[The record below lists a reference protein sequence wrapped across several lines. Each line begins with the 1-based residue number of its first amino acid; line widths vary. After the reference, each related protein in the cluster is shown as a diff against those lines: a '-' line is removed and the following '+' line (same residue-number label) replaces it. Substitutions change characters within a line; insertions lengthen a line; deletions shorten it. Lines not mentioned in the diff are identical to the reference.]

1 MIHPSNLTA
10 YTYYYAIHTTMFCIV
25 HSLTLIF
32 VLSIKTNKPIKNKK
46 MKKRILL
53 LSIVLVSFTA
63 FSFAADAP
71 HNISKNVISSIK
83 KEFGDVRDI
92 KWQSSKNFVKA
103 EFTVNDKV
111 LYAYFNNNGDLI
123 AVTRFISSSNLPLDL
138 TRSLQKNFNSY
149 WISDL
154 FEILTENGTEY
165 YATLENADQIVVL
178 KSEGIS
184 GWQTFQKEKKEN
196 AE

>member
-1 MIHPSNLTA
+1 
-10 YTYYYAIHTTMFCIV
+10 
-25 HSLTLIF
+25 
-32 VLSIKTNKPIKNKK
+32 

-71 HNISKNVISSIK
+71 IVSKNVISSFNK
-83 KEFGDVRDI
+83 QFSSARDI
-92 KWQSSKNFVKA
+92 QWENQDNFVKA
-103 EFTVNDKV
+103 RFTMNEMV
-111 LYAYFNNNGDLI
+111 LFAYFNLNGELI
-123 AVTRFISSSNLPLDL
+123 AVTRFISPTQLPLEL
-138 TRSLQKNFNSY
+138 LISLKKTYTGY

-154 FEILTENGTEY
+154 FEIQTESGTAY
-165 YATLENADQIVVL
+165 YATLENADQITIL

-184 GWQTFQKEKKEN
+184 GWETFQKEKKGN

>member
-1 MIHPSNLTA
+1 
-10 YTYYYAIHTTMFCIV
+10 
-25 HSLTLIF
+25 
-32 VLSIKTNKPIKNKK
+32 

-71 HNISKNVISSIK
+71 AISKNVVSSFNK
-83 KEFGDVRDI
+83 QFSNARDI
-92 KWQSSKNFVKA
+92 KWESQANFIKA
-103 EFTVNDKV
+103 QFTINDMV
-111 LYAYFNNNGDLI
+111 LFAYFNNNGELI
-123 AVTRFISSSNLPLDL
+123 AVTRFISPNQLPLELL
-138 TRSLQKNFNSY
+138 TSLKKTNTGY

-154 FEILTENGTEY
+154 FEIQTESGTAY

-184 GWQTFQKEKKEN
+184 GWQTFQKEKKDDVK
-196 AE
+196 